1 MARSIILASLLFTSL
16 LQSAQMVNLEE
27 GLQNPDRFI
36 LYDRNPFNIGM
47 NAGLAILVTFSILGV
62 VLGTIALIARG
73 LGYRKKL
80 VPYLTVNK
88 PDCLRLQVKLG
99 EPVYYGTDIGEL
111 HPVTNQSDFA
121 RHISSEYKTLQE
133 TDAKDAS
140 INSYPET
147 NLN

>member
-1 MARSIILASLLFTSL
+1 MARSIFLASLLFTSL

-73 LGYRKKL
+73 LGYRKKRR
-80 VPYLTVNK
+80 T
-88 PDCLRLQVKLG
+88 
-99 EPVYYGTDIGEL
+99 
-111 HPVTNQSDFA
+111 
-121 RHISSEYKTLQE
+121 
-133 TDAKDAS
+133 
-140 INSYPET
+140 
-147 NLN
+147 